1 MGEEAQVGVG
11 ERSHLRSPR
20 VITSISQVHAAVANL
35 LADDVF
41 CFDVET
47 NEHTKD
53 HPNPRSNEVTWIGL
67 GGPGQVYLIP
77 MGHPKGIT
85 LSREHK
91 ERTPAYTLYGPEDP
105 RSYTKLGKISMR
117 LIEHTVPAVFAP
129 PPEQL
134 SPGEVFEAL
143 RPLFFSDRAKLGH
156 NVKFDLQTIAK
167 YLDGEIPPGPY
178 HDTILIRHTLTE
190 DLTDYG
196 LKATTCDW
204 FGIPKVQRKKF
215 YPDLGKQGV
224 SNFGLDD
231 VARYLAKDIRF
242 CWLQFCYFF
251 PRLIRKGLLPIY
263 EFEMTLYPVLME
275 IEQHG
280 FSVDPGRLDGV
291 RRDLEENLRRLE
303 QQVWLLAGDQF
314 PLSNTDAKRWIMFGE
329 GKPAFGTVMD
339 PDSPNY
345 GRSTR
350 RPLKS
355 QKLRV
360 ISRTEETD
368 VPQITKYVLEYYAD
382 RGNKMAEWL
391 LEWSLLEKLRGTF
404 ITGLGNL
411 LTDTGGAL
419 PTIHTS
425 FKQHGTVTGRLSSA
439 SPNLQQLPREGG
451 KRSIRDLFVAGP
463 GGILIVADY
472 DQIELR
478 CCAAQSGDKAMTA
491 VFMEGR
497 DIHAEA
503 TAAAL
508 RIPASDVTKEMR
520 QVGKTLNFAALY
532 GAQAGKVA
540 AVAGGSKQRGEQF
553 LDRYYKQFSEIIPWK
568 IRVLKE
574 AKRRGSRSEPYKF
587 PPYVSIPPFGRQRR
601 LPDLYSPYD
610 TSRWYAERQAINAMI
625 QGFASYITKMAMLA
639 LDEQLAD
646 LPAAMVVQVHDEV
659 VVWTLEDRV
668 DEVLPLV
675 VSTMSGIR
683 GTDGTPIL
691 GDIPLLVSAEVG
703 YSWAEAKGK

>member
-1 MGEEAQVGVG
+1 VGEEAQVGVG
-11 ERSHLRSPR
+11 DRPHLRYPK
-20 VITSISQVHAAVANL
+20 VITEITAVHAAVENL

-47 NEHTKD
+47 NEPTGS
-53 HPNPRSNEVTWIGL
+53 PNPRVNEVTWIGL

-77 MGHPKGIT
+77 MGHPKGVT
-85 LSREHK
+85 LVREHK
-91 ERTPAYTLYGPEDP
+91 ERTPAYTLFGPEDP
-105 RSYTKLGKISMR
+105 RSYTKTGKISMR
-117 LIEHTVPAVFAP
+117 LIEHTVPAVFARP
-129 PPEQL
+129 PDQL
-134 SPGEVFEAL
+134 TPAEVFDAL

-156 NVKFDLQTIAK
+156 NVKYDLQSIAK
-167 YLDGEIPPGPY
+167 YYEDEIPPGPY
-178 HDTILIRHTLTE
+178 HDTILIRHTLAE

-196 LKATTCDW
+196 LKPTTCDW
-204 FGIPKVQRKKF
+204 LGIPKVQRKTF

-224 SNFGLDD
+224 HNFGLDD

-242 CWLQFCYFF
+242 CWLQFCHFF
-251 PRLIRKGLLPIY
+251 PRLVRKGLLPIY

-275 IEQHG
+275 IEQRG
-280 FSVDPGRLDGV
+280 FSVDSSRLDTV
-291 RRDLEENLRRLE
+291 RVDLEKRIHELE
-303 QQVWLLAGDQF
+303 EQCWLLAGDQF

-329 GKPAFGTVMD
+329 GKPAFGTDMN
-339 PDSPNY
+339 PASPTY
-345 GRSTR
+345 MRSTK
-350 RPLKS
+350 RPLRS
-355 QKLRV
+355 QRLRV
-360 ISRTEETD
+360 ITRTEETE
-368 VPQITKYVLEYYAD
+368 VPQITQAVLTHYAD

-391 LEWSLLEKLRGTF
+391 LEWSLLDKLRGTF
-404 ITGLGNL
+404 VEGLSAL

-425 FKQHGTVTGRLSSA
+425 FKQHGTTTGRLSSA
-439 SPNLQQLPREGG
+439 TPNLQQLPRG
-451 KRSIRDLFVAGP
+451 STIRDLFVAGP

-478 CCAAQSGDKAMTA
+478 CCAAQSGDKSMTK

-497 DIHAEA
+497 DIHSEA

-508 RIPASDVTKEMR
+508 RIPAADVSKDMR

-553 LDRYYKQFSEIIPWK
+553 LNRYYKEFSEIIPWK
-568 IRVLKE
+568 VRVLKE
-574 AKRRGSRSEPYKF
+574 ARARGDRASPF
-587 PPYVSIPPFGRQRR
+587 THPPYVAIPPIGRQRR

-610 TSRWYAERQAINAMI
+610 NWRWYAERQAINAMI

-639 LDEQLAD
+639 LQEQLAD

-675 VSTMSGIR
+675 VSTMSDIR
-683 GTDGTPIL
+683 GTDGIPIL
-691 GDIPLLVSAEVG
+691 GEIPLLVSAEVG
-703 YSWAEAKGK
+703 YSWAEAKK